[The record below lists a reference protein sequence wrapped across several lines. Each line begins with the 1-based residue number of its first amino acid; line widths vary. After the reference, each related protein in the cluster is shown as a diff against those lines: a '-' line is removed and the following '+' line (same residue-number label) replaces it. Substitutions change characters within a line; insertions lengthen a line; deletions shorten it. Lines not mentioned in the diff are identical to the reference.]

1 MEFLG
6 ISFWEFL
13 LIMVVIILVV
23 GPAKIPG
30 IMRTIGTIVRNIR
43 RTTTELTTSI
53 TREIE
58 LDNLK
63 KAAEAEPPPGDKKPA
78 PAKPT
83 SPAAATPHQSAK
95 PAPAK
100 PAAPASAP
108 DTPQNTLPAGRS
120 THDEQ

>member
-30 IMRTIGTIVRNIR
+30 IMKTIGTIVRNIR
-43 RTTTELTTSI
+43 RTTTELTASI

-63 KAAEAEPPPGDKKPA
+63 KAAEVEPPGDKKPA

-83 SPAAATPHQSAK
+83 STAATSSPPAK

-100 PAAPASAP
+100 PAAPAPAP

-120 THDEQ
+120 TRDEQ

>member
-23 GPAKIPG
+23 GPAKVPG

-43 RTTTELTTSI
+43 RTTTELTASI

-78 PAKPT
+78 AKPP
-83 SPAAATPHQSAK
+83 SSAARLHPPAEPGTAK
-95 PAPAK
+95 PAP
-100 PAAPASAP
+100 PAPAP
-108 DTPQNTLPAGRS
+108 DAPQNTMPAGRS